1 MLIFSIFDRCLLECP
16 RRAAYGVSRQHR
28 WNYTKRAYGWDVVHM
43 TYERRL
49 QASSSTYTL
58 KREKFQE
65 SMYCIEHDNDRCP
78 GCDYMPVLSDS
89 AYTYTLYV
97 SDKGGMQMGRVYT

>member
-1 MLIFSIFDRCLLECP
+1 
-16 RRAAYGVSRQHR
+16 
-28 WNYTKRAYGWDVVHM
+28 M

-65 SMYCIEHDNDRCP
+65 RMYCIEHDNGRCP

-97 SDKGGMQMGRVYT
+97 FDRGGMQMGRVYT